1 MSSQGSILP
10 LGTQQNFLFA
20 IFAGMWDKG
29 PRTVKARMQ
38 TLRIDKKFDKKFGCD
53 FGRDPVSCM
62 IVESQF
68 KFLGLSA

>member
-1 MSSQGSILP
+1 
-10 LGTQQNFLFA
+10 
-20 IFAGMWDKG
+20 MWDKG

-53 FGRDPVSCM
+53 FSRDPVSCM
-62 IVESQF
+62 VVESQF